1 MNTYIRL
8 STFTIGLLSLVAPTA
23 LVQAQPPA
31 THELRVVSPQVE
43 NDGSVLFQLVA
54 PNAKSVS
61 LDSPDLGGMPNPGEM
76 TKSAE
81 GVWSLKYGPVTPA
94 IAMRYRFK
102 VDGVDFADPS
112 ARGTSEANGTV
123 FSLVVIPG
131 AEFEDTQK
139 VAHGAI
145 AEVNYYST
153 VLGRFRRLHVYTP
166 PGYQKG
172 QNTYPVLYLLHGSS
186 DSDDS
191 WGTVGRANDILDNLI
206 AAGKAVPMIVV
217 MPDGHVTRAGVPNTS
232 GGTCEDEFARDIRP
246 MIEKTYRVDLDR
258 AHRAI
263 AGLSMGGAQTMSI
276 AFSNLADFGYI
287 GVFSSG
293 IFPPRPGVPGAQGPN
308 WEERHMAA
316 LDDAALK
323 PGLQLIWFATGRDDF
338 LIKTSRDTVGV
349 LRKHGFQVQFTETD
363 GAHWW
368 KNWRGYLHDFA
379 PLLFQP
385 TAKN

>member
-1 MNTYIRL
+1 MLVLI
-8 STFTIGLLSLVAPTA
+8 VAPT
-23 LVQAQPPA
+23 LAQTPPGGSR
-31 THELRVVSPQVE
+31 ELRVVSPQVQD
-43 NDGSVLFQLVA
+43 DGSVLFQLVA

-61 LDSPDLGGMPNPGEM
+61 FNSPDLGGMPNPGEM
-76 TKSAE
+76 TRDAD
-81 GVWSLKYGPVTPA
+81 GIWSLKYGPVVPA

-102 VDGVDFADPS
+102 VDGADFADPS

-131 AEFEDTQK
+131 TEFQDTQQ
-139 VAHGAI
+139 VPHGAV

-153 VLGRFRRLHVYTP
+153 VLGKFRRLHVYTP
-166 PGYQKG
+166 PGYQAG

-191 WGTVGRANDILDNLI
+191 WSTVGRANDILDNLI
-206 AAGKAVPMIVV
+206 ADGKAVPMIVV

-232 GGTCEDEFARDIRP
+232 GGPFEDEFARDIRP
-246 MIEKTYRVDLDR
+246 MIEKTYRVDADR

-276 AFSNLADFGYI
+276 AFANLADFGYI

-293 IFPPRPGVPGAQGPN
+293 VFRPRSAPDGDIKGPS
-308 WEERHMAA
+308 WEERHTAA

-323 PGLQLIWFATGRDDF
+323 PGLELLWFATGHDDF
-338 LIKTSRDTVGV
+338 LLKSSQDTVAI
-349 LRKHGFQVQFTETD
+349 LKKHGFQVQYTETD
-363 GAHWW
+363 GGHWW
-368 KNWRGYLHDFA
+368 KNWRNYLHEFA
-379 PLLFQP
+379 PLLFRP
-385 TAKN
+385 TAKP